1 MNESFLLANM
11 SCPPRSTVTLNRP
24 ALGQQ
29 RFVSIVGSLYP
40 APARPEDRPACGLVY
55 SLLDSGPEEF
65 DRLVRVIRSLAGTSA
80 PMPISKDEI
89 VDAERMLADALVT
102 AGVPDDRAGVF
113 ITLDSRAGIESP
125 EGNRLGTLAS
135 LAVLGRRSGPLYLPS
150 RPLQLSLI
158 EPSNFVLVFP

>member
-29 RFVSIVGSLYP
+29 RFVSSVGNEFP
-40 APARPEDRPACGLVY
+40 APALSEGGPASGLVHG
-55 SLLDSGPEEF
+55 LPDSGPGEF
-65 DRLVRVIRSLAGTSA
+65 DRLFNVIRSLAGTSA
-80 PMPISKDEI
+80 PMPVSKDEI
-89 VDAERMLADALVT
+89 ADAERMLADALVT
-102 AGVPDDRAGVF
+102 TGIPNDRAGVF

-125 EGNRLGTLAS
+125 EGKRLGTLAS
-135 LAVLGRRSGPLYLPS
+135 LAVLARRSGPLYIPS

-158 EPSNFVLVFP
+158 EPSSFVLVFP